1 MKSPSIRLPFWEG
14 SLEDLAL
21 AVRRGQISLVE
32 LPLASLTEQI
42 LVWLKDVGG
51 HRLDEPMESMEL
63 ACRLI
68 YWKSAALLPPANQAV
83 AEAELREEIDRQLSA
98 IEKARIEHL
107 RDFLAERLLAAGG
120 ALEAPSNQAEFEP
133 DLPEEPEPFPS
144 LWTLRK
150 KFQFLRRRSAR
161 QKPELALLHS
171 TNEDI
176 SVVEMS
182 GWLRGKLNNP
192 STLQPVPVDTLFD
205 EVGVPR
211 RKVALFL
218 AMLEMARS
226 DSDLSPRIVFV
237 DDPHSPEVATF
248 GRIQSCG
255 IADDSK

>member
-1 MKSPSIRLPFWEG
+1 MKSPSIRLPPWEG

-21 AVRRGQISLVE
+21 AVRRGQISVAE

-42 LVWLKDVGG
+42 LVWLKDVRG

-68 YWKSAALLPPANQAV
+68 YWKSAALLPPADQAV
-83 AEAELREEIDRQLSA
+83 AAAELREEIDRQLSA

-107 RDFLAERLLAAGG
+107 RDFLAERLLAIGG
-120 ALEAPSNQAEFEP
+120 ALEAPSNLAEFEP

-150 KFQFLRRRSAR
+150 KFQFLQRRSAH
-161 QKPELALLHS
+161 QKAELAVLHS

-182 GWLRGKLNNP
+182 GWLRGKLNDP
-192 STLQPVPVDTLFD
+192 STQQPVPVDTLFD
-205 EVGVPR
+205 EVGVLP

-218 AMLEMARS
+218 AMLEMAKS
-226 DSDLSPRIVFV
+226 DSNLSPRIIFL
-237 DDPHSPEVATF
+237 DDANSFKVSTSA
-248 GRIQSCG
+248 ISNDC
-255 IADDSK
+255 I